1 MLTGYLNY
9 YMSALRNMFLTS
21 SIAVAMVGFSDRFGN
36 NSFPNKILVKTIAF
50 CVIILSIV
58 FGLKST
64 NDFKIMLKNSNVD
77 IDKMTD
83 IEKELLF
90 QAEQWPLFAYA
101 YIGFLSVILF
111 AFVIKQIKLFV
122 KK

>member
-1 MLTGYLNY
+1 
-9 YMSALRNMFLTS
+9 
-21 SIAVAMVGFSDRFGN
+21 
-36 NSFPNKILVKTIAF
+36 
-50 CVIILSIV
+50 
-58 FGLKST
+58 
-64 NDFKIMLKNSNVD
+64 
-77 IDKMTD
+77 MTD

-111 AFVIKQIKLFV
+111 AFVIKQIKLFF

>member
-36 NSFPNKILVKTIAF
+36 NSFPNKLLVKMIAF
-50 CVIILSIV
+50 CVIILSII

-111 AFVIKQIKLFV
+111 AFVIKQIKLFF

>member
-1 MLTGYLNY
+1 MLTGYLNF

-36 NSFPNKILVKTIAF
+36 KTFPNKLLVKIIAF

-58 FGLKST
+58 FGMKST
-64 NDFKIMLKNSNVD
+64 DDFKLMLKNSNLK
-77 IDKMTD
+77 IDNMTD

-90 QAEQWPLFAYA
+90 QAEQWPLFAYS
-101 YIGFLSVILF
+101 YMGFLSIILF
-111 AFVIKQIKLFV
+111 AFVIKQIKLYV

>member
-36 NSFPNKILVKTIAF
+36 NSFPNKLLVKMIAF
-50 CVIILSIV
+50 CVIILSII

-90 QAEQWPLFAYA
+90 QAEQWPLFAYT
-101 YIGFLSVILF
+101 YIGFLCVILF
-111 AFVIKQIKLFV
+111 AFVIKQIKLFF

>member
-36 NSFPNKILVKTIAF
+36 TSFPNKLLVKMIAF

-111 AFVIKQIKLFV
+111 AFVIKQIKLFF

>member
-36 NSFPNKILVKTIAF
+36 NSFPNKLLVKMIAF
-50 CVIILSIV
+50 CVIILSII

>member
-36 NSFPNKILVKTIAF
+36 NSFPNKLLVKTIAF